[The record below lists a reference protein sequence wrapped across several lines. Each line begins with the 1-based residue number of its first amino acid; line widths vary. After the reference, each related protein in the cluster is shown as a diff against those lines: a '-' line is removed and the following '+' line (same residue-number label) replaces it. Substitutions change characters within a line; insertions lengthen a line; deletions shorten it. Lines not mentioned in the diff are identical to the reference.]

1 MQNYNGVGNNLS
13 LIKEEDFKRKK
24 YPVAQPLASPIKE
37 TGVKQSFFSGNQ
49 IMKLPKNIGKKKI
62 KSDRG

>member
-37 TGVKQSFFSGNQ
+37 TGVK
-49 IMKLPKNIGKKKI
+49 
-62 KSDRG
+62 